1 MLVSK
6 EFEVVQNH
14 TTLKYLNILFWVKNV
29 YSAHLALKLWIETL
43 PSRGCHV
50 GHKRCHG
57 LIHFDWIS
65 LKRQYW
71 WSVSLLCL
79 HFNMY
84 NEEVYNFSTE
94 GKKKSMGWG
103 EAGNLSR
110 LSSSACFDLWWA
122 RHRLTRFFY
131 IQSRTFDSSWLFFEI
146 FLFCLSLHISFF
158 LPPSAAGICP
168 LKAQGGREQ
177 GLRAGRQQ
185 ELEDAKIWLLLLVG
199 CGLMD
204 GRGRSE
210 HSSVCSAGSPST
222 ETIFTGKSKNNN
234 TKQKEREILFFLG
247 KRKCL
252 VLVEASFGGGNPE
265 GAWRKRSLARL
276 GAALVR
282 RGCKN
287 PSPI

>member
-1 MLVSK
+1 MSAIRDVMVWFILIGSLWKGNIDGPSPSFACISTCTMRKCIIFPLK
-6 EFEVVQNH
+6 E
-14 TTLKYLNILFWVKNV
+14 
-29 YSAHLALKLWIETL
+29 
-43 PSRGCHV
+43 
-50 GHKRCHG
+50 
-57 LIHFDWIS
+57 
-65 LKRQYW
+65 
-71 WSVSLLCL
+71 
-79 HFNMY
+79 
-84 NEEVYNFSTE
+84 
-94 GKKKSMGWG
+94 KKKSMGWG

-177 GLRAGRQQ
+177 GLGAGRQQ

-210 HSSVCSAGSPST
+210 HSSVCSAGA
-222 ETIFTGKSKNNN
+222 
-234 TKQKEREILFFLG
+234 Q
-247 KRKCL
+247 
-252 VLVEASFGGGNPE
+252 
-265 GAWRKRSLARL
+265 
-276 GAALVR
+276 VR
-282 RGCKN
+282 RPYLQVRAKIIILSRRKEKFFSFWEKGN
-287 PSPI
+287 A

>member
-1 MLVSK
+1 
-6 EFEVVQNH
+6 
-14 TTLKYLNILFWVKNV
+14 
-29 YSAHLALKLWIETL
+29 
-43 PSRGCHV
+43 
-50 GHKRCHG
+50 
-57 LIHFDWIS
+57 
-65 LKRQYW
+65 
-71 WSVSLLCL
+71 
-79 HFNMY
+79 
-84 NEEVYNFSTE
+84 
-94 GKKKSMGWG
+94 MGWG

-131 IQSRTFDSSWLFFEI
+131 IQNRTFDSSWRFFEI

-158 LPPSAAGICP
+158 PSSLCCRDLSSKSSGWEGARAGSRQAAG
-168 LKAQGGREQ
+168 AGGRRDLAFVI
-177 GLRAGRQQ
+177 GWRRPDGWSRA
-185 ELEDAKIWLLLLVG
+185 EWTL
-199 CGLMD
+199 
-204 GRGRSE
+204 
-210 HSSVCSAGSPST
+210 SVFCRSPST

-265 GAWRKRSLARL
+265 GAWRERSLARL
-276 GAALVR
+276 RAALVR